1 MGGVMA
7 DRTCQECS
15 ESYRAADGHECQDI
29 LSRSA
34 RMLRRLEWVRL
45 DMDDG
50 CPACG
55 ACKEPERPSRTR
67 PGHGQHESDCELA
80 ALLRDLP

>member
-1 MGGVMA
+1 MTEECRCATLPPGDHFYA
-7 DRTCQECS
+7 CPQALHQRT
-15 ESYRAADGHECQDI
+15 AA
-29 LSRSA
+29 
-34 RMLRRLEWVRL
+34 MLRRLEWVRL

-67 PGHGQHESDCELA
+67 PGHGQHYPDCELA
-80 ALLRDLP
+80 ALLRDIP